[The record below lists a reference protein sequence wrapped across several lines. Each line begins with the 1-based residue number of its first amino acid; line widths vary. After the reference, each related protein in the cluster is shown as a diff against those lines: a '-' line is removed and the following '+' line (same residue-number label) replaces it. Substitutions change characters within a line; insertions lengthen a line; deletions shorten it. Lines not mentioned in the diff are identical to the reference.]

1 MSARDVWKQVLP
13 SVSSLGQ
20 AIVATVEGGM
30 RLSCGCGS
38 ASCLGLGVLPLFIR
52 VNPGGCCF

>member
-1 MSARDVWKQVLP
+1 VSVREVWKQVLP

-20 AIVATVEGGM
+20 AVVATVEGGV

-38 ASCLGLGVLPLFIR
+38 VCCLGLGVLPLFIR

>member
-20 AIVATVEGGM
+20 AVVATVEGGM
-30 RLSCGCGS
+30 RVSCRCGS

>member
-1 MSARDVWKQVLP
+1 VLP

-38 ASCLGLGVLPLFIR
+38 ASCLGLGALPLFIR
-52 VNPGGCCF
+52 INPGGCCF